1 MLLNNELHILILNGR
16 TIGDLFGEFTCLQSG
31 GASVV
36 DYFIISSDCKQY
48 VKYMSVL
55 DFTCFSDHKPLM
67 LALKLSL
74 SEVTEKS
81 RPLQEAYDRAPLRFK
96 ISHESY
102 SALDQ
107 CMKTPEEEN
116 AQFILN
122 RDYTCDQ
129 EGTYKLNHDITA
141 HLQEIAENVCK
152 NPNILN

>member
-1 MLLNNELHILILNGR
+1 MLLNNDLHILNGR

-55 DFTCFSDHKPLM
+55 DFTCFSGHKPLM